1 MPSPFMYL
9 PGVRL
14 TEAELSAA
22 CLDGHLVALGDGYI
36 PADVVE
42 SMVLRAASVAHLL
55 GTTLA
60 ATHESAAWILGR
72 LDEPPARHRVQRA
85 VDRRLH
91 HVVSRRLLYRDPFIE
106 GSDLLD
112 IAHVRVSSPAR
123 TLADLARSPEASSRA
138 LARRW
143 ASERPDEAAESLA
156 WLERHRS
163 IPHKRNARMLLA
175 SVRTS

>member
-1 MPSPFMYL
+1 MPSPFFYL
-9 PGVRL
+9 PGGRL
-14 TEAELSAA
+14 TQAELSAA

-42 SMVLRAASVAHLL
+42 SSDLRASSVAHLL

-72 LDEPPARHRVQRA
+72 LDEPPTRHHVQRA
-85 VDRRLH
+85 VERRLH
-91 HVVSRRLLYRDPFIE
+91 HVVSRRLIYRDPFI
-106 GSDLLD
+106 GDDDLLR
-112 IAHVRVSSPAR
+112 IASVLVSTPAR
-123 TLADLARSPEASSRA
+123 TLADLARSADESSRE

-143 ASERPDEAAESLA
+143 AQELPDDAAAAIA
-156 WLERHRS
+156 WFDRHRS
-163 IPHKRNARMLLA
+163 IPRKRSARMLLV

>member
-1 MPSPFMYL
+1 MPSPFVYL

-42 SMVLRAASVAHLL
+42 TVVLRAASVGHLL
-55 GTTLA
+55 GAALA

-72 LDEPPARHRVQRA
+72 LDEPPARHSVQRA

-91 HVVSRRLLYRDPFIE
+91 HVVSRRLLYRDPLIE
-106 GSDLLD
+106 GADLLSIAD
-112 IAHVRVSSPAR
+112 IRVSTPAR
-123 TLADLARSPEASSRA
+123 TLADLARSPEASSREF
-138 LARRW
+138 ARRW
-143 ASERPDEAAESLA
+143 AKDRPDDADEAVA
-156 WLERHRS
+156 WLDRHRS
-163 IPHKRNARMLLA
+163 IPHKRGARILLA